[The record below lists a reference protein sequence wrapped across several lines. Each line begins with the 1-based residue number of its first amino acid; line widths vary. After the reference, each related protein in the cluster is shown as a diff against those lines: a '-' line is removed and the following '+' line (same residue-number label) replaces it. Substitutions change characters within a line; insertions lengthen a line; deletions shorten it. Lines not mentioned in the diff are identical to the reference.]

1 MSSLTSMTGF
11 GRASSAGAGVVIE
24 VEIKSWNHKGFDA
37 QIRLPDA
44 YAHLE
49 APVREEL
56 AGRAGRGKIL
66 LAVRI
71 RGEVPGREVVFH
83 EPLVR
88 AVFEPYQRL
97 AAQLGVP
104 PVLTAGDLL
113 ELPGAVEIVETAQ
126 DAVGERIRATIREA
140 IAAWDETRRREG
152 ERMADAMR
160 EQAGKLDKAAEVIRA
175 RAAVTPKERAA
186 RLRTRVADL
195 VAHVPSGVDEKRLEL
210 EISLLA
216 EKSDIQEEI
225 VRFAAHLARLHKLL
239 ESAKGDSADRTQPVG
254 AELGF
259 LLQELLREMNTTG
272 SKTSDLET
280 VKAVIAAK
288 TAIERIKEL
297 AANVV

>member
-11 GRASSAGAGVVIE
+11 GRASSAGAGVAVE

-37 QIRLPDA
+37 QVRLPDA

-49 APVREEL
+49 APLREEL

-66 LAVRI
+66 LAIRI

-97 AAQLGVP
+97 AAQLGVA
-104 PVLTAGDLL
+104 PVLSAGDLL
-113 ELPGAVEIVETAQ
+113 GLPGAVEIVETAQ
-126 DAVGERIRATIREA
+126 DAVGDRIRATVREA

-152 ERMADAMR
+152 ARMADAMR
-160 EQAGKLDKAAEVIRA
+160 EQAGELEKAAGVIRA
-175 RAAVTPKERAA
+175 RAAVAPGERAA
-186 RLRTRVADL
+186 RLRARVAEL
-195 VAHVPSGVDEKRLEL
+195 VEQVPSGVDEKRLEL
-210 EISLLA
+210 EIALLA
-216 EKSDIQEEI
+216 EKSDVQEEI
-225 VRFAAHLARLHKLL
+225 VRFAAHLATLHKLL
-239 ESAKGDSADRTQPVG
+239 APAAGGDAARPRPIG

-259 LLQELLREMNTTG
+259 LLQELLRETNTTG

-288 TAIERIKEL
+288 TAIDRIKEI